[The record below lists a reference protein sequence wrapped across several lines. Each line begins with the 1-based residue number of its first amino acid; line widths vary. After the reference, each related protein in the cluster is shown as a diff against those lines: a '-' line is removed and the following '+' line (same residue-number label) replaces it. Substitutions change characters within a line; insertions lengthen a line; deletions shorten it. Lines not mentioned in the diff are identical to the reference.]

1 MRLYSALPLRAAG
14 QAAGDVLL
22 VVWVYLA
29 VRAGQAVHE
38 AVLRLAEP
46 GRRLEDA
53 GRTLGSG
60 LGSAADRASGLPL
73 VGDQLSGPLR
83 DASSAT
89 GSLVRAGQDQ
99 QDAVAQLALLLAIVI
114 AVVPAVLAVVL
125 WVPRRWRFV
134 RRATAAQRFVD
145 ADADLDLF
153 AIRAMA
159 HQPLHVLAR
168 VSDDPA
174 GAWRAG
180 DAAVIRDLASLELR
194 SAGLRPPP
202 AVRDAAR
209 DHARPPS
216 ARP

>member
-14 QAAGDVLL
+14 QAVGDLL
-22 VVWVYLA
+22 LLLAVYLA
-29 VRAGQAVHE
+29 VRAGQAVHA

-53 GRTLGSG
+53 GRTLGHG
-60 LGSAADRASGLPL
+60 LGTAADRAGGLPL
-73 VGDQLSGPLR
+73 VGDQLSAPLR
-83 DASSAT
+83 DASAAAGT
-89 GSLVRAGQDQ
+89 LVRAGQDQ
-99 QDAVAQLALLLAIVI
+99 QDAVAQLALVLGLVI
-114 AVVPAVLAVVL
+114 AVVPALLAIAL
-125 WVPRRWRFV
+125 WVPGRVRFV

-153 AIRAMA
+153 AVRAMA

-168 VSDDPA
+168 ISDDPA

-180 DAAVIRDLASLELR
+180 DRTVIRALASLELR

-202 AVRDAAR
+202 P
-209 DHARPPS
+209 HLP
-216 ARP
+216 

>member
-22 VVWVYLA
+22 VVWIYLA

-46 GRRLEDA
+46 GRRLEEA

-60 LGSAADRASGLPL
+60 LGTAAARASDLPL
-73 VGDQLSGPLR
+73 VGDQLGAPLR
-83 DASSAT
+83 DASGAT
-89 GSLVRAGQDQ
+89 GSLVRAGQAQ
-99 QDAVAQLALLLAIVI
+99 QEAVAQLALVLAVVI
-114 AVVPAVLAVVL
+114 AVVPALLAIAVWL
-125 WVPRRWRFV
+125 PRRVRFV

-145 ADADLDLF
+145 GEADLDLF
-153 AIRAMA
+153 AVRAMA

-168 VSDDPA
+168 ISDDPA

-180 DAAVIRDLASLELR
+180 DRTVIRDLATLELR

-202 AVRDAAR
+202 
-209 DHARPPS
+209 RP
-216 ARP
+216 

>member
-1 MRLYSALPLRAAG
+1 MRLYSALPVRAVG
-14 QAAGDVLL
+14 QVVGDAAL

-60 LGSAADRASGLPL
+60 LGTAAARARDLPL
-73 VGDQLSGPLR
+73 VGDQLSAPLR
-83 DASSAT
+83 DASGAT

-99 QDAVAQLALLLAIVI
+99 QDAVAQLALVLAVVI
-114 AVVPAVLAVVL
+114 AVVPAVLAVVV
-125 WVPRRWRFV
+125 WVPRRVRFV

-153 AIRAMA
+153 AVRAMA

-168 VSDDPA
+168 VSEDPA

-180 DAAVIRDLASLELR
+180 DRTVIRELATLELR

-202 AVRDAAR
+202 P
-209 DHARPPS
+209 RP
-216 ARP
+216 

>member
-1 MRLYSALPLRAAG
+1 MRFYSALPGRAAA
-14 QAAGDVLL
+14 QAVGDVVLL
-22 VVWVYLA
+22 VWVYLA

-38 AVLRLAEP
+38 AVMRLAEP

-60 LGSAADRASGLPL
+60 LGSAAERAGDLPL

-83 DASSAT
+83 DASGAT
-89 GSLVRAGQDQ
+89 ASLVRAGQDQ
-99 QDAVAQLALLLAIVI
+99 QDAVAQLALLLAVVV
-114 AVVPAVLAVVL
+114 AVVPAVLAVAV

-145 ADADLDLF
+145 SDADLDLF

-159 HQPLHVLAR
+159 HQPLHGRAR
-168 VSDDPA
+168 ITDDPA
-174 GAWRAG
+174 GAWRRR
-180 DAAVIRDLASLELR
+180 DPAVVRALATLELR

-202 AVRDAAR
+202 
-209 DHARPPS
+209 RPW
-216 ARP
+216 